1 MMTAEEVRSLISS
14 VGFYFDPEHPDFI
27 ESSKKEQLTPP
38 FLEYELED
46 VNFFADG
53 IIYFKRKKL
62 TIRLYTDVYDRDAES
77 TLEAALQEAGIG
89 FSKGKEY
96 FNSIGLWES
105 GYQMEV

>member
-1 MMTAEEVRSLISS
+1 MMTAEEVRNLISS
-14 VGFYFDPEHPDFI
+14 TGFYFDPEHPDFI

-46 VNFFADG
+46 INYFADG

-62 TIRLYTDVYDRDAES
+62 TIRLYTDVYDKEAES
-77 TLEAALQEAGIG
+77 TLEAALQSAGIG
-89 FSKGKEY
+89 FSKDRNY
-96 FNSIGLWES
+96 FNQIGLWES